1 MARESKKSKRERAA
15 EVCRR
20 MEERYG
26 QVGSALDYHSP
37 YTLLIA
43 VMLSAQTT
51 DKSVNLVTPKL
62 FETYPNPSSLA
73 KANLED
79 VESIIKSLGLYKNKA
94 KNLIAMAKVLVDEH
108 GGEVPSR
115 KEDLVSLPGVGV
127 KTANVV
133 GAECFGTA
141 AIAVDTHVSR
151 VATRL
156 GYAKEGTDP
165 VKIEGILEKR
175 FPKESHIKL
184 HHQLIWFGREICHA
198 RKPDCASCELGSHCL
213 YFKKA
218 FSKTGK

>member
-1 MARESKKSKRERAA
+1 MNKKESDVIAFMAKRFPDAKCALLFSNPYEC
-15 EVCRR
+15 VC
-20 MEERYG
+20 
-26 QVGSALDYHSP
+26 
-37 YTLLIA
+37 A

-62 FETYPNPSSLA
+62 FEAYPNPSSLA

-79 VESIIKSLGLYKNKA
+79 VETIIKSLGLYKNKA
-94 KNLIAMAKVLVDEH
+94 KNLIAMAQVLVDEH

-151 VATRL
+151 VASRL
-156 GYAKEGTDP
+156 GYVKEGTDP

-198 RKPDCASCELGSHCL
+198 RKPDCPSCELGCHCL

-218 FSKTGK
+218 SSKTGK

>member
-1 MARESKKSKRERAA
+1 MNKKESDVIAFMAKRFPDAKCALVFSNPYEC
-15 EVCRR
+15 VC
-20 MEERYG
+20 
-26 QVGSALDYHSP
+26 
-37 YTLLIA
+37 A

-62 FETYPNPSSLA
+62 FEAYPNPSSLA

-79 VESIIKSLGLYKNKA
+79 VETIIKSLGLYKNKA

-151 VATRL
+151 VASRL

-198 RKPDCASCELGSHCL
+198 RKPDCSSCELGCHCL

-218 FSKTGK
+218 SSKTGK

>member
-1 MARESKKSKRERAA
+1 MNKKESDVIAFMAKRFPDAKCALVFSNPYEC
-15 EVCRR
+15 VC
-20 MEERYG
+20 
-26 QVGSALDYHSP
+26 
-37 YTLLIA
+37 A

-62 FETYPNPSSLA
+62 FEAYPNPSSLA
-73 KANLED
+73 NANLED
-79 VESIIKSLGLYKNKA
+79 VEAIIKSLGLYKNKA

-151 VATRL
+151 VAARL

-198 RKPDCASCELGSHCL
+198 RKPDCHSCELGSHCL

-218 FSKTGK
+218 SSKTGK

>member
-1 MARESKKSKRERAA
+1 MNKKESDVIAFMAKRFPDAKCALVFSNPYEC
-15 EVCRR
+15 VC
-20 MEERYG
+20 
-26 QVGSALDYHSP
+26 
-37 YTLLIA
+37 A

-79 VESIIKSLGLYKNKA
+79 VETIIKSLGLYKNKA

-141 AIAVDTHVSR
+141 SIAVDTHVSR
-151 VATRL
+151 VASRL

-198 RKPDCASCELGSHCL
+198 RKPDCSCCELGCHCL

-218 FSKTGK
+218 SSKTGK

>member
-1 MARESKKSKRERAA
+1 MNKKESDVIAFMAKRFPDAKCALVFSNPYEC
-15 EVCRR
+15 VC
-20 MEERYG
+20 
-26 QVGSALDYHSP
+26 
-37 YTLLIA
+37 A

>member
-1 MARESKKSKRERAA
+1 MNKKESDVIAFMAKRFPDAKCALVFSNPYEC
-15 EVCRR
+15 VC
-20 MEERYG
+20 
-26 QVGSALDYHSP
+26 
-37 YTLLIA
+37 A
-43 VMLSAQTT
+43 VMLSAQTS

-62 FETYPNPSSLA
+62 FEAYPNPSSLA

-79 VESIIKSLGLYKNKA
+79 VETIIKSLGLYKNKA
-94 KNLIAMAKVLVDEH
+94 KNLIAMAQVLVDEY

-151 VATRL
+151 VASRL

-198 RKPDCASCELGSHCL
+198 RKPDCPSCELGCHCL

-218 FSKTGK
+218 SSKTGK

>member
-1 MARESKKSKRERAA
+1 MNKKESDVIAFMAKRFPDAKCALVFSNPYEC
-15 EVCRR
+15 VC
-20 MEERYG
+20 
-26 QVGSALDYHSP
+26 
-37 YTLLIA
+37 A

-62 FETYPNPSSLA
+62 FEAYPNPSSLA

-79 VESIIKSLGLYKNKA
+79 VETIIKSLGLYKNKA
-94 KNLIAMAKVLVDEH
+94 KNLIAMAKVLVEEH

-151 VATRL
+151 VASRL

-198 RKPDCASCELGSHCL
+198 RKPDCFSCELGCHCL

-218 FSKTGK
+218 SSKTGK

>member
-1 MARESKKSKRERAA
+1 MNKKESDVIAFMAKRFPDAKCALVFSNPYEC
-15 EVCRR
+15 VC
-20 MEERYG
+20 
-26 QVGSALDYHSP
+26 
-37 YTLLIA
+37 A

-62 FETYPNPSSLA
+62 FESYPNPFSLA
-73 KANLED
+73 EANLED
-79 VESIIKSLGLYKNKA
+79 VEAIIKSLGLYKNKA
-94 KNLIAMAKVLVDEH
+94 KNLIAMAKALVDEH

-156 GYAKEGTDP
+156 GYVKEGTDP
-165 VKIEGILEKR
+165 VKIEGVLEKR

-198 RKPDCASCELGSHCL
+198 RKPDCSSCELGCNCL

-218 FSKTGK
+218 SSKTGK

>member
-1 MARESKKSKRERAA
+1 MNKKESDVIAFMAKRFPDAKCALVFSNPYEC
-15 EVCRR
+15 VC
-20 MEERYG
+20 
-26 QVGSALDYHSP
+26 
-37 YTLLIA
+37 A

-79 VESIIKSLGLYKNKA
+79 VEAIIKSLGLYKNKA
-94 KNLIAMAKVLVDEH
+94 KNLIAMAQVLVDEY

-151 VATRL
+151 VASRL
-156 GYAKEGTDP
+156 GYVKEGTDP

-198 RKPDCASCELGSHCL
+198 RKPDCPSCELGCHCL

-218 FSKTGK
+218 SSKTGK

>member
-1 MARESKKSKRERAA
+1 MNKKESDVIAFMAKRFPDAKCALVFSNPYEC
-15 EVCRR
+15 VC
-20 MEERYG
+20 
-26 QVGSALDYHSP
+26 
-37 YTLLIA
+37 A

-73 KANLED
+73 NANLED
-79 VESIIKSLGLYKNKA
+79 VEAIIKSLGLYKNKA

-213 YFKKA
+213 YFKKTS
-218 FSKTGK
+218 SKTGK

>member
-1 MARESKKSKRERAA
+1 MSKKEEDVIAFMAERFPDAR
-15 EVCRR
+15 C
-20 MEERYG
+20 
-26 QVGSALDYHSP
+26 ALVFSNP
-37 YTLLIA
+37 YECVIA

-51 DKSVNLVTPKL
+51 DKSVNLVTPNL
-62 FETYPNPSSLA
+62 FKAYPDPNSLA
-73 KANLED
+73 GADLED
-79 VESIIKSLGLYKNKA
+79 VEAIIKSLGLYKNKA
-94 KNLIAMAKVLVDEH
+94 KNLIAMAKTIVDEY
-108 GGEVPSR
+108 GGEIPSK
-115 KEDLVSLPGVGV
+115 KEDLVRLPGVGV

-198 RKPDCASCELGSHCL
+198 RKPDCQACKLGSHCL

-218 FSKTGK
+218 SSKTGK

>member
-1 MARESKKSKRERAA
+1 MNKKESDVIAFMAKRFPDAKCALVFSNPYEC
-15 EVCRR
+15 VC
-20 MEERYG
+20 
-26 QVGSALDYHSP
+26 
-37 YTLLIA
+37 A

-62 FETYPNPSSLA
+62 FETYPTPSSLA

-79 VESIIKSLGLYKNKA
+79 VETIIKSLGLYKNKA
-94 KNLIAMAKVLVDEH
+94 KNLIAMAQVLVDAY

-151 VATRL
+151 VASRL

-198 RKPDCASCELGSHCL
+198 RKPDCSSCELGSHCL

-218 FSKTGK
+218 SSKTGK

>member
-1 MARESKKSKRERAA
+1 MNKKESDVIAFMAKRFPDAK
-15 EVCRR
+15 C
-20 MEERYG
+20 
-26 QVGSALDYHSP
+26 ALVFSNP
-37 YTLLIA
+37 YECLCA

-62 FETYPNPSSLA
+62 FEAYPNPSSLA

-79 VESIIKSLGLYKNKA
+79 VETIIKSLGLYKNKA
-94 KNLIAMAKVLVDEH
+94 KNLIAMAKVLVEEH

-141 AIAVDTHVSR
+141 SIAVDTHVSR
-151 VATRL
+151 VASRL

-198 RKPDCASCELGSHCL
+198 RKPDCPSCELGCHCL

-218 FSKTGK
+218 SSKTGK

>member
-1 MARESKKSKRERAA
+1 MNKKESDVIAFMAKRFPDAKCALVFSNPYEC
-15 EVCRR
+15 VC
-20 MEERYG
+20 
-26 QVGSALDYHSP
+26 
-37 YTLLIA
+37 A

-62 FETYPNPSSLA
+62 FEAYPNPSSLA

-79 VESIIKSLGLYKNKA
+79 VEAIIKSLGLYKNKA

-156 GYAKEGTDP
+156 GYVKEGTDP

-198 RKPDCASCELGSHCL
+198 RKPDCPSCELGSHCL

-218 FSKTGK
+218 SSKTGK

>member
-1 MARESKKSKRERAA
+1 MNKKESDVIAFMAKRFPDAKCALVFSNPYEC
-15 EVCRR
+15 VC
-20 MEERYG
+20 
-26 QVGSALDYHSP
+26 
-37 YTLLIA
+37 A

-62 FETYPNPSSLA
+62 FKTYPNPSSLA
-73 KANLED
+73 KANLEE
-79 VESIIKSLGLYKNKA
+79 VETIIKSLGLYKNKA
-94 KNLIAMAKVLVDEH
+94 ENLIAMAKVLVDEY

-151 VATRL
+151 VASRL

-198 RKPDCASCELGSHCL
+198 RKPDCPSCELGCHCL

-218 FSKTGK
+218 SSKTGK

>member
-1 MARESKKSKRERAA
+1 MNKKESDVIAFMAKRFPDAK
-15 EVCRR
+15 C
-20 MEERYG
+20 
-26 QVGSALDYHSP
+26 ALVFSTP
-37 YTLLIA
+37 YECLCA

-62 FETYPNPSSLA
+62 FEAYPNPSSLA

-79 VESIIKSLGLYKNKA
+79 VETIIKSLGLYKNKA
-94 KNLIAMAKVLVDEH
+94 KNLIAMAQVLVDEH

-151 VATRL
+151 VASRL

-198 RKPDCASCELGSHCL
+198 RKPDCSSCELGRHCL

-218 FSKTGK
+218 SSKTGK